1 MPQTPSPTRC
11 KMPISACRRR
21 RSPRSWRERAKAA
34 GTGSLATADK
44 DIASRRAEETVPFRR
59 RLARL
64 SESGNLGWSIGAL
77 ILSLIALA
85 PLIAITV
92 IALQP
97 SGDTWPHLIANVLPG
112 AVRRTVGLML
122 GVGVLTLVIG
132 TGTAWLVTM
141 YRFPGRRYFQWLLL
155 LPLAMPTYIIAY
167 CYLELFD
174 YSGVVQTGLRD
185 LFGWRN
191 AQDYW
196 FPDIR
201 TLSGA
206 IFVMSAV
213 LYPYVYI
220 TARASFIAQSICVLE
235 ASRTLGR
242 TASETFWQIALPLA
256 RPALAAGV
264 ALALMETLN
273 DIGAVEFF
281 GVRTLTVAVYDTWL
295 DRGSLAGATQ
305 IACVMLLF
313 VFALLLLE
321 RALRSGRQFHH
332 TTGKYR
338 DLPEDKLSGVWGAL
352 AVLACA
358 LPLLLGFV
366 LPAGVLV
373 SDAIAHVSS
382 GLSPAFWQA
391 AANSLLLA
399 FAAAVLGVAF
409 AVVLAYGRRQT
420 RSQLVHGATLV
431 PAISYAVPG
440 TVLAIGILIPLA
452 GLDNSVDALM
462 RSLFGVSTGLLLSGT
477 AFAIVL
483 AYTIRFLAASLGAVE
498 AGLSKISRNIDAAG
512 RTLGA
517 TIGDMLWTVH
527 LPLLRPALGA
537 AALLVFVDSMKELP
551 ATLLLRPFNF
561 DTLATQVFTLAS
573 LYRYEEAGLSALTI
587 VVVSLAPVLLLH
599 GVIAKSRP
607 GASPQRRGAAQT
619 DPEWAL
625 RIS

>member
-1 MPQTPSPTRC
+1 MGTVSLSEYKPDAAQSQVSETPT
-11 KMPISACRRR
+11 
-21 RSPRSWRERAKAA
+21 
-34 GTGSLATADK
+34 
-44 DIASRRAEETVPFRR
+44 FRR

-64 SESGNLGWSIGAL
+64 SESGNLGWSIAAL
-77 ILSLIALA
+77 VLSFIALG
-85 PLIAITV
+85 PIIAIAV
-92 IALQP
+92 IAFQP
-97 SGDTWPHLIANVLPG
+97 SGDTWPHLIENVLPG
-112 AVRRTVGLML
+112 AVRRTVGLMV
-122 GVGVLTLVIG
+122 GVGLITLAIG

-141 YRFPGRRYFQWLLL
+141 YRFPGHRYFQWLLI
-155 LPLAMPTYIIAY
+155 LPMAMPTYIIAY

-174 YSGVVQTGLRD
+174 YSGGVQTSMRG
-185 LFGWRN
+185 LFGWHN

-201 TLSGA
+201 SLGGA

-220 TARASFIAQSICVLE
+220 TARASFIAQSVCVIE

-242 TASETFWQIALPLA
+242 SASQTFWQIALPLA

-281 GVRTLTVAVYDTWL
+281 GVRTLTVAIYDTWL

-305 IACVMLLF
+305 IACVMLAF
-313 VFALLLLE
+313 VFALLLIE
-321 RALRSGRQFHH
+321 RALRAGRRFHH

-338 DLPEDKLSGVWGAL
+338 DLPEDKLGGTRGVL

-358 LPLLLGFV
+358 LPLLVGFV
-366 LPAGVLV
+366 LPVGVLV
-373 SDAIAHVSS
+373 SDAIVHLSS
-382 GLSPAFWQA
+382 GLTPAFWQA
-391 AANSLLLA
+391 ALNSLFLA
-399 FAAAVLGVAF
+399 VTAAVLAVAF

-420 RSQLVHGATLV
+420 RSKLVQTASLI

-440 TVLAIGILIPLA
+440 TVLAIGLLIPLA
-452 GLDNSVDALM
+452 GLDNSIDAAT
-462 RSLFGVSTGLLLSGT
+462 RSLFGISTGLVFSGT
-477 AFAIVL
+477 AFTIVL

-498 AGLSKISRNIDAAG
+498 AGLSNISRNIDSAG

-517 TIGDMLWTVH
+517 TISDMLWTVH

-537 AALLVFVDSMKELP
+537 AAMLVFVDSMKELP

-587 VVVSLAPVLLLH
+587 VAVSLVPVLLLH
-599 GVIAKSRP
+599 NLISRSRP
-607 GASPQRRGAAQT
+607 GASSGPTRPQT
-619 DPEWAL
+619 SSEWAL
-625 RIS
+625 RT

>member
-1 MPQTPSPTRC
+1 VRTD
-11 KMPISACRRR
+11 
-21 RSPRSWRERAKAA
+21 
-34 GTGSLATADK
+34 SLASTEHRAGGAPA
-44 DIASRRAEETVPFRR
+44 ASVATRR

-64 SESGNLGWSIGAL
+64 IESGNLGWSIAAL
-77 ILSLIALA
+77 ILSVVALG
-85 PLIAITV
+85 PIIAIAV
-92 IALQP
+92 IAFQP
-97 SGDTWPHLIANVLPG
+97 SGDTWPHLIDHVLPG
-112 AVRRTVGLML
+112 AVQRTLGLML
-122 GVGVLTLVIG
+122 GVGVLTLLIG

-155 LPLAMPTYIIAY
+155 LPLAMPTYIIAF

-174 YSGVVQTGLRD
+174 YSGLVQTGLRD

-201 TLSGA
+201 SLGGA
-206 IFVMSAV
+206 IFFMSVV

-220 TARASFIAQSICVLE
+220 TARASFLAQSICVIE
-235 ASRTLGR
+235 VSRTLGR
-242 TASETFWQIALPLA
+242 SAAETFWQIALPLA

-281 GVRTLTVAVYDTWL
+281 GVDTLTVAVYSTWL

-305 IACVMLLF
+305 IACVMLAF
-313 VFALLLLE
+313 VFVLLAVE
-321 RALRSGRQFHH
+321 RALRAGRRFHH

-338 DLPEDKLSGVWGAL
+338 DLPEETLTGMKGAL
-352 AVLACA
+352 ATLACA
-358 LPLLLGFV
+358 LPLLIGFV

-373 SDAIAHVSS
+373 SNAMAHISS

-391 AANSLLLA
+391 AINSLTLSLAAALLA
-399 FAAAVLGVAF
+399 VSC

-420 RSQLVHGATLV
+420 RSKLVHVASLV

-440 TVLAIGILIPLA
+440 TVLAIGLLIPLA
-452 GLDNSVDALM
+452 ALDNGIDQAM
-462 RSLFGVSTGLLLSGT
+462 RDLFGISTGLLLSGT

-498 AGLSKISRNIDAAG
+498 AGLSKISRNIDSAG

-517 TIGDMLWTVH
+517 SISDMLWRVH

-537 AALLVFVDSMKELP
+537 AAMLVFVDSMKELP

-587 VVVSLAPVLLLH
+587 VLVSLAPVLLLH
-599 GVIAKSRP
+599 GMIARSRP
-607 GASPQRRGAAQT
+607 GSSVGKLSPS
-619 DPEWAL
+619 P
-625 RIS
+625 

>member
-1 MPQTPSPTRC
+1 M
-11 KMPISACRRR
+11 
-21 RSPRSWRERAKAA
+21 
-34 GTGSLATADK
+34 
-44 DIASRRAEETVPFRR
+44 
-59 RLARL
+59 
-64 SESGNLGWSIGAL
+64 
-77 ILSLIALA
+77 
-85 PLIAITV
+85 AITV

-97 SGDTWPHLIANVLPG
+97 SGDTWPHIIANVLPG
-112 AVRRTVGLML
+112 AVRRTAGLML
-122 GVGVLTLVIG
+122 GVGLLTLLIG

-141 YRFPGRRYFQWLLL
+141 YRFPGRRYFRWLLL

-174 YSGVVQTGLRD
+174 YSGAVQMSLRE

-201 TLSGA
+201 SLSGA

-220 TARASFIAQSICVLE
+220 TARASFIAQSVCVIE

-242 TASETFWQIALPLA
+242 SASETFWQIALPLA

-305 IACVMLLF
+305 IACVMLVF
-313 VFALLLLE
+313 VFALLITE
-321 RALRSGRQFHH
+321 RALRAQRRFHH

-338 DLPEDKLSGVWGAL
+338 GLPEDTLRGTRSVL
-352 AVLACA
+352 AVLACT
-358 LPLLLGFV
+358 LPVLLGFV

-373 SDAIAHVSS
+373 SDAIAHVAS
-382 GLSPAFWQA
+382 GLAPSFWQA
-391 AANSLLLA
+391 AMNSLLLA
-399 FAAAVLGVAF
+399 FAAAILAVSF

-420 RSQLVHGATLV
+420 RSKLVQTASVV
-431 PAISYAVPG
+431 PAISYAIPG
-440 TVLAIGILIPLA
+440 TVLAIGLLIPLA
-452 GLDNSVDALM
+452 GVDNSIDAAM
-462 RSLFGVSTGLLLSGT
+462 RSLFGVSTGLLFSGT

-517 TIGDMLWTVH
+517 TVSDMLWTVH

-537 AALLVFVDSMKELP
+537 AAMLVFVDSMKELP

-587 VVVSLAPVLLLH
+587 VAVSLAPVLLLH
-599 GVIAKSRP
+599 GIIARSRP
-607 GASPQRRGAAQT
+607 GASAAPREGAQT
-619 DPEWAL
+619 SPEWAL